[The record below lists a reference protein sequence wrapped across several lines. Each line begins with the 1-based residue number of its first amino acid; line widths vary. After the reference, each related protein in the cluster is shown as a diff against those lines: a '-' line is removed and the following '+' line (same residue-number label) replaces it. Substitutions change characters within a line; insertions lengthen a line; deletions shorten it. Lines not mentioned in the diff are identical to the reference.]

1 MDNTEILTERVSK
14 YIKKQGLVSAG
25 DEILLAVSGGPDS
38 VCMLYIMHKLSR
50 EMGFSLRLAHLNHGL
65 RAEESDRDAAYVI
78 ELASALG
85 LPLCQQKVSVKAY
98 QAEHHLSLEEAARE
112 MRYAFLCRT
121 AAEFGSAAVAVG
133 HTLDDNIETVML
145 HLVRGS
151 GTRGLQGLRP
161 VLNRTIAGAGC
172 LRVIRP
178 LLCLGRAETQ
188 VYCREAGLLPRQ
200 DITNLSTEP
209 LRNRIRLEVL
219 PLLKT
224 INPAFEET
232 ILRTAFIAGEEMAL
246 LDEVTS
252 QMKAELVI
260 RQDDVL
266 MIEKIEMQRLHPAL
280 KRNLLRQMMEELL
293 GGLKDIEARHIENI
307 VQTMDKP
314 AGRRI
319 DLPYKLVFQVDY
331 EHYLLGWG
339 IDELCPY
346 PPCQGEYRLGVGTG
360 TFLDGWVVKTEIL
373 PSPIGLDLSESS
385 LVAYLDMDKAGTD
398 LIVRT
403 RAEGDQ
409 FQPLGMEDAKSL
421 KEFMIDNKIPRNWRA
436 RVPLL
441 ISGKE
446 ILWLVGYRIGESAK
460 VDENTRRVLRV
471 EFRLLG

>member
-1 MDNTEILTERVSK
+1 
-14 YIKKQGLVSAG
+14 
-25 DEILLAVSGGPDS
+25 
-38 VCMLYIMHKLSR
+38 
-50 EMGFSLRLAHLNHGL
+50 
-65 RAEESDRDAAYVI
+65 
-78 ELASALG
+78 
-85 LPLCQQKVSVKAY
+85 
-98 QAEHHLSLEEAARE
+98 
-112 MRYAFLCRT
+112 
-121 AAEFGSAAVAVG
+121 
-133 HTLDDNIETVML
+133 
-145 HLVRGS
+145 
-151 GTRGLQGLRP
+151 
-161 VLNRTIAGAGC
+161 
-172 LRVIRP
+172 
-178 LLCLGRAETQ
+178 
-188 VYCREAGLLPRQ
+188 
-200 DITNLSTEP
+200 
-209 LRNRIRLEVL
+209 
-219 PLLKT
+219 
-224 INPAFEET
+224 
-232 ILRTAFIAGEEMAL
+232 
-246 LDEVTS
+246 
-252 QMKAELVI
+252 
-260 RQDDVL
+260 
-266 MIEKIEMQRLHPAL
+266 
-280 KRNLLRQMMEELL
+280 MMEELL

-346 PPCQGEYRLGVGTG
+346 PPCQGEYRLGVGTE
-360 TFLDGWVVKTEIL
+360 TFLDGWVVKAEIL

-441 ISGKE
+441 ISSKE